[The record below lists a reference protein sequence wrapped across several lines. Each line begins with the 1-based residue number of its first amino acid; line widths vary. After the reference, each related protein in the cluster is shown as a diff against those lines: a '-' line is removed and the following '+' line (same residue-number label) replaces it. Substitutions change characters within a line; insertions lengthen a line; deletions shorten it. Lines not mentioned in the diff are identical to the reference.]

1 MKSCSLLIKVPRGN
15 MRELA
20 KSIAMPVLRRATR
33 KYVAGQHL
41 HDAIDLAAR
50 AARQNL
56 SCTLCYWN
64 DGSEDPEVVTSE
76 YTRILGLL
84 NERRMDGALAAK
96 LPALREREDQVE
108 KIVTLARKVLVPVI
122 FDAHAPHQ
130 SDATFEFLE
139 RHGKQGLGLAIPGR
153 WRRSLRDA
161 DRAAELG
168 VRVRVVKGEW
178 ADPDEPDVDL
188 REGYLRI
195 ITRLAGRAAF
205 VGVATHD
212 APLAAEAMRILA
224 EAGTPFE
231 QEFVFP
237 LPIEPAL
244 REGAKYGARARLY
257 IPYGDAWLP
266 YSLKRAFKKPK
277 TFYWLARDLLGGGKF
292 VLPPLSPAE
301 LQPTSIS

>member
-1 MKSCSLLIKVPRGN
+1 

-33 KYVAGQHL
+33 KYVAGEHL
-41 HDAIDLAAR
+41 EDAIDLAAR
-50 AARQNL
+50 AAGQNL
-56 SCTLCYWN
+56 RCTLCYWN
-64 DGSEDPEVVTSE
+64 DGSEDPEIVATE
-76 YTRILGLL
+76 YARILNRLD
-84 NERRMDGALAAK
+84 ERQINGALAAK

-108 KIVTLARKVLVPVI
+108 RVVALARQLDLPVI

-130 SDATFEFLE
+130 SDATFKFLE
-139 RHGKQGLGLAIPGR
+139 RYGKNRLGLAIPGR
-153 WRRSLRDA
+153 WRRSPKDA
-161 DRAAELG
+161 DRAVELG

-178 ADPDEPDVDL
+178 ADPDEPDMDL

-195 ITRLAGRAAF
+195 IKRLAGRAAF

-237 LPIEPAL
+237 LPIEAAL
-244 REGAKYGARARLY
+244 REGTKYGAHARLY

-277 TFYWLARDLLGGGKF
+277 TFYWLARDLLGGRKF
-292 VLPPLSPAE
+292 ILPPPRPADLKPAPVSP
-301 LQPTSIS
+301 